1 MYFSFQNLQRLRI
14 FNKMNPIFATV
25 YTRRIFTMQ
34 ESTLFIL
41 NKENSIANHFLAEIR
56 TEGVQ
61 QDSMRFRRNME
72 RIGEMLAYELSKTL
86 PYQQQHI
93 RTPLADTQAT
103 LLKDFPVLISIMRAG
118 IPLHMGLLNIFDHA
132 DSGFI
137 GAYREHDSE
146 TSFDIA
152 FQYFTAPDLNDKHIM
167 LIDPMLA
174 SGKTFIMA
182 IENIL
187 KKGTP
192 VMFHLVAA
200 IAAPEGIAYLRQH
213 CPVPYALWLGALDE
227 KLNHQSYI
235 VPGLGDAGDLAF
247 GPKL

>member
-1 MYFSFQNLQRLRI
+1 M
-14 FNKMNPIFATV
+14 
-25 YTRRIFTMQ
+25 MQ

-56 TEGVQ
+56 NTGVQ
-61 QDSMRFRRNME
+61 QDRMRFRRNLE

-86 PYQQQHI
+86 PYQEQNI
-93 RTPLADTQAT
+93 TTPLADTQAT
-103 LLKDFPVLISIMRAG
+103 LLKEFPVLISVMRAG
-118 IPLHMGLLNIFDHA
+118 IPLHMGLLHIFDHA
-132 DSGFI
+132 DNGFI
-137 GAYREHDSE
+137 GAYRDHDSD

-152 FQYFTAPDLNDKHIM
+152 FQYFTAPDLHEKHLI

-174 SGKTFIMA
+174 SGKTFVKA

-192 VMFHLVAA
+192 VMFHIVAA
-200 IAAPEGIAYLRQH
+200 IAAPEGITYLRQH
-213 CPVPYALWLGALDE
+213 CPVPYSLWLGALDE